1 MIDLEKMIR
10 WTLIFG
16 GIWFTIWTSHFLTMK
31 IVRTELSNMVIPL
44 HEPMVMP
51 SGSEFPLPRL
61 NGADSLAYCI
71 NMVGEMKAG
80 TR

>member
-1 MIDLEKMIR
+1 MIDLYKVIK
-10 WTLIFG
+10 WFLVFG
-16 GIWFTIWTSHFLTMK
+16 GIWFAMWMSHFMTMN
-31 IVRTELSNMVIPL
+31 IVRFELSNMVIPL
-44 HEPMVMP
+44 HEPMVVP